1 MSMIQAINKNER
13 EEKERPI
20 PSMAILGLQDRIKES
35 MQASMKKKIVKPKV
49 KPTKSD
55 KHQLALIQNLTN
67 QLKKDVKQK
76 KSK

>member
-1 MSMIQAINKNER
+1 MSMIQAINKNE
-13 EEKERPI
+13 KEGEGNPI
-20 PSMAILGLQDRIKES
+20 PSLAILGLQDRIKES
-35 MQASMKKKIVKPKV
+35 MQASMKKKMVKPKV